1 VSPLLCR
8 LCLIARAA
16 GASELLAQ
24 PLPDP
29 DAFAAHLRGPHGLA
43 ELPAHFDH
51 ELEVSS
57 ALGFAAGAALEWG
70 LPRESVDRAALAALS
85 VLLGHAVELPGFDL
99 GNLTVVDLLVVP
111 KVETVGPAVASI
123 SGAYVGALRWPL
135 YCFRPGDTWS
145 EDYVAEKLVLSGST
159 CDGASLALTL
169 AIVLRGTALFRHR
182 CTVHR
187 EHVPPAFNDAFPDEV
202 AL

>member
-1 VSPLLCR
+1 MSPLLCR
-8 LCLIARAA
+8 LCLIARAE
-16 GASELLAQ
+16 GASALLGR
-24 PLPDP
+24 PLADP
-29 DAFAAHLRGPHGLA
+29 AALAEHLRGPHGLA
-43 ELPAHFDH
+43 DLPASFEHQV
-51 ELEVSS
+51 EISS

-70 LPRESVDRAALAALS
+70 LPRESVDRAALAALA
-85 VLLGHAVELPGFDL
+85 VLLGHAVELPQLDL

-111 KVETVGPAVASI
+111 RVETIGPAVSSI

-187 EHVPPAFNDAFPDEV
+187 EHVPPAFESAFEGEIAP
-202 AL
+202 

>member
-1 VSPLLCR
+1 MSPLLCR
-8 LCLIARAA
+8 LCLIARVE
-16 GASELLAQ
+16 GATALLAQ

-70 LPRESVDRAALAALS
+70 LPAASVDRAALAAMT
-85 VLLGHAVELPGFDL
+85 VLLGRAVELPHLDL
-99 GNLTVVDLLVVP
+99 GNGTVVDLLVVP
-111 KVETVGPAVASI
+111 EVVSVGPAAASI
-123 SGAYVGALRWPL
+123 AGAYVGALRWPL
-135 YCFRPGDTWS
+135 YRFRPGDTWS
-145 EDYVAEKLVLSGST
+145 EDYVAEKLVLGGST

-182 CTVHR
+182 CETHR
-187 EHVPPAFNDAFPDEV
+187 DHVPPAFHAAFEGAP
-202 AL
+202 